1 MRPPTDRID
10 DVLRA
15 ARSLAD
21 PTSAAGRRAR
31 EAAAAECLLSGAM
44 IERVFAAACARYT
57 PAALASLAS
66 GARVGQ
72 RVGVALAAT
81 VATAPLRALALPWLA
96 GAARV
101 TARASRRQPGLVRP
115 FVEAFARE
123 EVTLVDELPRDLDA
137 LVAYG
142 GDQALAALRRALPEA
157 AGFEGHG
164 HGFGVSYVGPGV
176 SFEDAARA
184 VAADLADHDQRGC
197 LSPQTV
203 FVRGDAVA
211 FAKALH
217 GALGALEALVPRGFV
232 GAGDGATIAQW
243 QGVLA
248 ARGRWFRR
256 GPSHGVGALDAPELV
271 ATPGLRNVAVC
282 PVDSVAALRGALGD
296 ALPHLTCVGVA
307 GPLDVDAWRF
317 TRARVVAAGTMQD
330 PPLDGPEDP
339 R

>member
-1 MRPPTDRID
+1 MRALHP
-10 DVLRA
+10 
-15 ARSLAD
+15 
-21 PTSAAGRRAR
+21 
-31 EAAAAECLLSGAM
+31 EAL
-44 IERVFAAACARYT
+44 
-57 PAALASLAS
+57 AALATD
-66 GARVGQ
+66 ARTGQ

-101 TARASRRQPGLVRP
+101 TARASRRQPGLVRS
-115 FVEAFARE
+115 FVDAFARE
-123 EVTLVDELPRDLDA
+123 EIALADALPQDLDA

-142 GDQALAALRRALPEA
+142 SDETLDALQRALPSA
-157 AGFEGHG
+157 VAFEGRG
-164 HGFGVSYVGPGV
+164 HGFGVSYVARDARL
-176 SFEDAARA
+176 EDAARA
-184 VAADLADHDQRGC
+184 VAANVADHDQRGC

-217 GALGALEALVPRGFV
+217 GALGEREGTLPRGPI
-232 GAGDGATIAQW
+232 GAGDGAAVAQW

-248 ARGRWFRR
+248 ARAVWFRR
-256 GPSHGVGALDAPELV
+256 GAAHGVGALDAPELV
-271 ATPGLRNVAVC
+271 ASPGLRNVAVC

-307 GPLDVDAWRF
+307 GSFEVDAWRF
-317 TRARVVAAGTMQD
+317 TRARVVTAGTMQD